1 MYFSEQIGKVKITT
15 MEEKIFLKLQSGLT
29 NSSLSERTIR
39 AAAKRMALKVTEE
52 SQITDE
58 FITDGVEL
66 LKELNGQLGK
76 DVAKIVKEQLE
87 KIPVPPVPPIVPVT
101 TDSPIADVLK
111 RVSEMEAK
119 FQESQKQN
127 RMLSIRNK
135 TAEILK
141 SKKADK
147 DYILENTLNK
157 VEIAEGDTA
166 ESLAEKCIPIYD
178 NEFKKAYGE
187 GSVPRGSENTPA
199 APDATKLEEFKK
211 SKGIGVPAKK

>member
-111 RVSEMEAK
+111 RVSEMEAR

-157 VEIAEGDTA
+157 VEIADGDTA

-187 GSVPRGSENTPA
+187 GSVPRSGTDNNQSA
-199 APDATKLEEFKK
+199 AETSARLKEFKEK
-211 SKGIGVPAKK
+211 MEKGQKK